1 LPILLGH
8 LYAGIFVQHIPWQGL
23 FWVNVPLSLFALV
36 VVLYALRNVP
46 QHRAEGRFDWLG
58 ALLLIGALVTFNIGL
73 GGANIDVSVSTSIDN
88 LAVLPQ
94 SATWLLPLSALL
106 LGLFIFVEGRVRDPL
121 IDLKLFRSRNLS
133 AGSLT
138 NLFVG

>member
-1 LPILLGH
+1 
-8 LYAGIFVQHIPWQGL
+8 
-23 FWVNVPLSLFALV
+23 
-36 VVLYALRNVP
+36 
-46 QHRAEGRFDWLG
+46 
-58 ALLLIGALVTFNIGL
+58 LLLIGALVTFNIGL

-138 NLFVG
+138 NLFVGYCLFIGLVIVPILVNVRVESEANLRSAALQVGL